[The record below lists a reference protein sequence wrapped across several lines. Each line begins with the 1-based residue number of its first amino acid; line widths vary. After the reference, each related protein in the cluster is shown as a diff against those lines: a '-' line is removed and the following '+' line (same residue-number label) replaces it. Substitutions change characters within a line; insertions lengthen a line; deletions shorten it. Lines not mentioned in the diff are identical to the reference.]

1 MNRRVNRKREELLD
15 LSPLPA
21 INASLNGVATL
32 LLIAGRVLIHR
43 KRIDAHRRVMLG
55 AFATS
60 SLFLGL
66 YVLHKA
72 SRGFESLSYSATGT
86 PKAIYLAVLFSHLT
100 LAMIVPVLAIVLLRL
115 GLTNRISSHRRLAR
129 VAWPIW
135 MYVSVTGILI
145 YVALYHLNPTA

>member
-1 MNRRVNRKREELLD
+1 MD
-15 LSPLPA
+15 LSALPA
-21 INASLNGVATL
+21 INATLNGVATL
-32 LLIAGRVLIHR
+32 LLIVGRMLIHR
-43 KRIDAHRRVMLG
+43 KRIDAHRRVMIG

-72 SRGFESLSYSATGT
+72 SRGFESLSYHASGT
-86 PKAIYLAVLFSHLT
+86 PKTIYLSILFSHLT
-100 LAMIVPVLAIVLLRL
+100 LAMIVPVLAIALLRL

-135 MYVSVTGILI
+135 MYVSITGILI
-145 YVALYHLNPTA
+145 YVALYHLNPAV